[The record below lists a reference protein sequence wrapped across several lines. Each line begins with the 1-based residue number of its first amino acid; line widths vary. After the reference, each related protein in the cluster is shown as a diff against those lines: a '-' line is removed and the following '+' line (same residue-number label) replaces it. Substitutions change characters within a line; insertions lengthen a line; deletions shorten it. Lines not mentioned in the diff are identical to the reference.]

1 MTKNK
6 NKTYSV
12 KSQDDGMSLKDRY
25 EEFKDAKKN
34 AVYKIAA
41 RDLQMA
47 TSARH
52 VLSVSNKICTICNQ
66 STLYPCSEH
75 GRGVTGCAGAN
86 AIAKDEKINESQRDS
101 NFVVGIKTAG
111 ALGIITAPCFLLV
124 LSGSGMAPGEFLA
137 AWATLTGGVAAFGFV
152 MGLLLGEP

>member
-1 MTKNK
+1 MTENE

-12 KSQDDGMSLKDRY
+12 KNRDDGMSLKDRY
-25 EEFKDAKKN
+25 EEFKDTK
-34 AVYKIAA
+34 
-41 RDLQMA
+41 
-47 TSARH
+47 T
-52 VLSVSNKICTICNQ
+52 LSP
-66 STLYPCSEH
+66 YSEH

-86 AIAKDEKINESQRDS
+86 TIAKDEKINESQRDS
-101 NFVVGIKTAG
+101 NSVVGIKTAG